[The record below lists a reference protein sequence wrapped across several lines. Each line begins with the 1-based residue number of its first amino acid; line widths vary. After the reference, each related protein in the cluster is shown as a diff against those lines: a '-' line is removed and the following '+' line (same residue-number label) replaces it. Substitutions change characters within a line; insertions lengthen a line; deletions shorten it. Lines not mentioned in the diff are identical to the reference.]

1 LKGDFKM
8 KINQLLIGVGIGAA
22 AGFFLSSKLNEK
34 GMSPEKALKLVKDK
48 VKENIPVDG
57 SWIHMQPE
65 ELAKN
70 ELTYEVYRGGLTATQ
85 DNTVDH
91 YDFVVDAKT
100 GAVIELNK
108 QS

>member
-1 LKGDFKM
+1 M
-8 KINQLLIGVGIGAA
+8 KISELLIGVGIGAA
-22 AGFFLSSKLNEK
+22 AGFFISSKLNEK
-34 GMSPEKALKLVKDK
+34 GMSPEQALKVVKEK

-57 SWIHMQPE
+57 SWIHMKPE
-65 ELAKN
+65 ELSKN

-85 DNTVDH
+85 NNTVNH
-91 YDFVVDAKT
+91 YDFAIDAKT